1 MRYKGDD
8 ILVPGEEKLDLR
20 DEVTEKKYIEFG
32 PEHERLSVL
41 KYREKVEAVIKEMV
55 ESNFVLQK
63 LQKGIDITEAEVEQL
78 GKILKER
85 DPWVTEKLL
94 QQVYDNKH
102 AKFIQFIKYI
112 LGLENLKSFSQ
123 EVTEAFTSFIAEHN
137 TYSNQQIQFLLTLQ
151 TFILRK
157 GSVDRKDL
165 VKEPF
170 TKISPDGILGLFK
183 QREIE
188 EILKFAEQLVA

>member
-1 MRYKGDD
+1 M
-8 ILVPGEEKLDLR
+8 
-20 DEVTEKKYIEFG
+20 
-32 PEHERLSVL
+32 
-41 KYREKVEAVIKEMV
+41 
-55 ESNFVLQK
+55 
-63 LQKGIDITEAEVEQL
+63 DITEAEIEQL
-78 GKILKER
+78 GTILKER

-112 LGLENLKSFSQ
+112 LGLENLRSFSD
-123 EVTEAFTSFIAEHN
+123 EVTEAFTQFIAEHN
-137 TYSNQQIQFLLTLQ
+137 TYSRQQIQFLLTLQ

-157 GSVDRKDL
+157 GSVEKKDL

-183 QREIE
+183 QKEIE